1 MRKLNGAISKEEAE
15 EMFNTY
21 KTYIYQS
28 ALFLTHSHELAD
40 DVTQEVFIKAIVY
53 YHSYDPKKP
62 IKAWLY
68 KIMLNVTRTM
78 MGKQKNY
85 IPLEELLEV
94 RSENCIENNML
105 IDERNKQILR
115 AIDRLGDKIKQ
126 VLYMHYYLEMTLEE
140 IAEIL
145 EIPVGTCKSRLHT
158 GLRRL
163 RNRKAEIISFY
174 GKERVAE

>member
-1 MRKLNGAISKEEAE
+1 MKKLNGAISKEEAE
-15 EMFNTY
+15 EIFIRY
-21 KTYIYQS
+21 KHYIYQS
-28 ALFLTHSHELAD
+28 ALFLTRSHELAD

-53 YHSYDPKKP
+53 YHTYDPKRP

-78 MGKQKNY
+78 LGKQKSY

-94 RSENCIENNML
+94 RSEGSVEEDIL
-105 IDERNKQILR
+105 IDARNKEILG

-126 VLYMHYYLEMTLEE
+126 VIYMHYYLEMTLED

-145 EIPVGTCKSRLHT
+145 EIPVGTCKSRLHA
-158 GLRRL
+158 GLKRL
-163 RNRKAEIISFY
+163 RCKESKIILFH
-174 GKERVAE
+174 GRERVAE